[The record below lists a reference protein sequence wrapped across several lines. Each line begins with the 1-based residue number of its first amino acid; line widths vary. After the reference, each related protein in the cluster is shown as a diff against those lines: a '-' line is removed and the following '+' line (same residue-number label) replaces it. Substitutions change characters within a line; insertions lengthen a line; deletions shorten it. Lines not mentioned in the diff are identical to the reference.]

1 VRFISDS
8 VLAGF
13 TSASAV
19 LISASQ
25 LKHLLGMHIP
35 RYPDLPSTLYYVV
48 THLRSEAPVRSGS
61 NSSGTSG
68 TSGGGGHSNDGGGGG
83 GVQIAALLTGIGGV
97 LVLVGIQ
104 KFNKRFCK
112 TVTLPEQLILLVLA
126 TLISWLAQLPKEQL
140 PVVGVVPPGLPSPS
154 AAVLG
159 RWSLPMLLR
168 LLQPAMVVAVVSFIL
183 SMSIVRIFALKFE
196 YTTDPGQELL
206 ALGCANIIGA
216 FFQSYPVAGSLSRS
230 AIVAAT
236 CGKHCTPMHGVFTAL
251 FVALVLLLLTGA
263 FRPMPKAI
271 LASVVFVAVKGL
283 FDMAKPRFLYRV
295 STGDFVAW
303 LASFLGT
310 LLIGVPE
317 GIAVGVFTSMA
328 LIILRMAHPNYAML
342 GRLPGTMIATDDL
355 PYMHACKL
363 CDARPAARY
372 DDCH

>member
-48 THLRSEAPVRSGS
+48 THLRSEAPVGSGS

-68 TSGGGGHSNDGGGGG
+68 GGGGGGHSNDGGGGG

-112 TVTLPEQLILLVLA
+112 AATLPEQLILLVLA

-154 AAVLG
+154 VAVLG

-196 YTTDPGQELL
+196 YTTDPGVELL
-206 ALGCANIIGA
+206 ALGCATFIGA
-216 FFQSYPVAGSLSRS
+216 SLHASAHHS
-230 AIVAAT
+230 AIS
-236 CGKHCTPMHGVFTAL
+236 PQNPRS
-251 FVALVLLLLTGA
+251 VALCHRRMPPSTAEGA
-263 FRPMPKAI
+263 PGGRGQAGGNVPSFGQ
-271 LASVVFVAVKGL
+271 AV
-283 FDMAKPRFLYRV
+283 
-295 STGDFVAW
+295 
-303 LASFLGT
+303 
-310 LLIGVPE
+310 E
-317 GIAVGVFTSMA
+317 
-328 LIILRMAHPNYAML
+328 
-342 GRLPGTMIATDDL
+342 
-355 PYMHACKL
+355 
-363 CDARPAARY
+363 
-372 DDCH
+372 

>member
-1 VRFISDS
+1 MRFISDS

-159 RWSLPMLLR
+159 RWNFPMLLR

-196 YTTDPGQELL
+196 YTTDPGVELL
-206 ALGCANIIGA
+206 ALGCAILLGA
-216 FFQSYPVAGSLSRS
+216 SPHASAHHGAISPQVRSCSPSDAPFSWAPRRMQVLTTAPSPHRSGAARPRVRQYHRRLLSIVPRRRLALSLGHCRCDLRHELHANARSLHSSLRRSRAASAHRGLSTDAQGHPRVGRLHGRQGSL
-230 AIVAAT
+230 
-236 CGKHCTPMHGVFTAL
+236 
-251 FVALVLLLLTGA
+251 
-263 FRPMPKAI
+263 
-271 LASVVFVAVKGL
+271 
-283 FDMAKPRFLYRV
+283 
-295 STGDFVAW
+295 
-303 LASFLGT
+303 
-310 LLIGVPE
+310 
-317 GIAVGVFTSMA
+317 
-328 LIILRMAHPNYAML
+328 
-342 GRLPGTMIATDDL
+342 
-355 PYMHACKL
+355 
-363 CDARPAARY
+363 
-372 DDCH
+372 

>member
-1 VRFISDS
+1 
-8 VLAGF
+8 
-13 TSASAV
+13 
-19 LISASQ
+19 
-25 LKHLLGMHIP
+25 
-35 RYPDLPSTLYYVV
+35 
-48 THLRSEAPVRSGS
+48 
-61 NSSGTSG
+61 
-68 TSGGGGHSNDGGGGG
+68 
-83 GVQIAALLTGIGGV
+83 
-97 LVLVGIQ
+97 
-104 KFNKRFCK
+104 
-112 TVTLPEQLILLVLA
+112 
-126 TLISWLAQLPKEQL
+126 
-140 PVVGVVPPGLPSPS
+140 
-154 AAVLG
+154 
-159 RWSLPMLLR
+159 
-168 LLQPAMVVAVVSFIL
+168 
-183 SMSIVRIFALKFE
+183 
-196 YTTDPGQELL
+196 
-206 ALGCANIIGA
+206 
-216 FFQSYPVAGSLSRS
+216 
-230 AIVAAT
+230 
-236 CGKHCTPMHGVFTAL
+236 MHGVFTSL

-303 LASFLGT
+303 VASFLGT

>member
-1 VRFISDS
+1 MRFISDS

-48 THLRSEAPVRSGS
+48 THLTSEAQVGSGS

-68 TSGGGGHSNDGGGGG
+68 TRGGGGGDHSNEGGGGG

-97 LVLVGIQ
+97 LVLGGIQ

-112 TVTLPEQLILLVLA
+112 SATLPEQLILLVLA

-159 RWSLPMLLR
+159 RWSLLMLLR

-196 YTTDPGQELL
+196 YTTDPGVELL
-206 ALGCANIIGA
+206 ALGCA
-216 FFQSYPVAGSLSRS
+216 
-230 AIVAAT
+230 
-236 CGKHCTPMHGVFTAL
+236 
-251 FVALVLLLLTGA
+251 
-263 FRPMPKAI
+263 
-271 LASVVFVAVKGL
+271 
-283 FDMAKPRFLYRV
+283 
-295 STGDFVAW
+295 
-303 LASFLGT
+303 T
-310 LLIGVPE
+310 LLAPRCMQGLTTAPSPHRSGAARPRLRQYHRCLLSIVPRRRL
-317 GIAVGVFTSMA
+317 A
-328 LIILRMAHPNYAML
+328 LSLGHCRCDLRHELHANARSLHSSLRRSRAASAHRGLSTDAQGHPRV
-342 GRLPGTMIATDDL
+342 GRLHGRQESL
-355 PYMHACKL
+355 
-363 CDARPAARY
+363 
-372 DDCH
+372 

>member
-1 VRFISDS
+1 MRFISDS

-48 THLRSEAPVRSGS
+48 THLRSEAPVGSGS
-61 NSSGTSG
+61 NSSGTG
-68 TSGGGGHSNDGGGGG
+68 GGGGGGGHSNDGGGGG

-97 LVLVGIQ
+97 LVLTACKCSPRRHLPTGIGGVLVLVGIQ

-112 TVTLPEQLILLVLA
+112 AVTLPEQLILLVLA

-196 YTTDPGQELL
+196 YTTDPGVELL
-206 ALGCANIIGA
+206 ALGCATLLGA
-216 FFQSYPVAGSLSRS
+216 SLHASAHHGAISPQVRSCSPSDAPISSAPSFYRTPSPARSLGRPSSLRLAASTARQCTGSSHLSSWPSCSCCSPGPSDRCPRPSSRRS
-230 AIVAAT
+230 SSWPSRVSLIW
-236 CGKHCTPMHGVFTAL
+236 PS
-251 FVALVLLLLTGA
+251 
-263 FRPMPKAI
+263 
-271 LASVVFVAVKGL
+271 LASSIGS
-283 FDMAKPRFLYRV
+283 R
-295 STGDFVAW
+295 
-303 LASFLGT
+303 LGT
-310 LLIGVPE
+310 SSRGW
-317 GIAVGVFTSMA
+317 
-328 LIILRMAHPNYAML
+328 LRSL
-342 GRLPGTMIATDDL
+342 
-355 PYMHACKL
+355 
-363 CDARPAARY
+363 ARF
-372 DDCH
+372 